1 MLSRSAGLSC
11 PPMQRN
17 RARRLSSAMS
27 ARPPNSASLA
37 LILLCLLAS
46 LDAVADARAG
56 EKKAQL
62 CLTCHKPGMPNAS
75 APLLEAQPAKYLV
88 QAINDFKTGKRSD
101 PGLLMK
107 TNVGSLPARDV
118 RDIADYF
125 ASRPPLTGLYAADPD
140 KVAAGEKRVAAL
152 KCGSCHGPNF
162 AGSEAVPRLA
172 GQAPGYLMRQ
182 LEAFAEGRR
191 AHPPSETP
199 FDKIGDVQAL
209 AQYFTAA
216 K

>member
-1 MLSRSAGLSC
+1 MRGVLIVLGLLTS
-11 PPMQRN
+11 
-17 RARRLSSAMS
+17 
-27 ARPPNSASLA
+27 
-37 LILLCLLAS
+37 I
-46 LDAVADARAG
+46 DAVADARAG

-62 CLTCHKPGMPNAS
+62 CLTCHKPGMPNAL
-75 APLLEAQPAKYLV
+75 APLLEAQPARYLV
-88 QAINDFKTGKRSD
+88 QAINEFKTGKRSD

-107 TNVGSLPARDV
+107 TNVGSLPARDI

-125 ASRPPLTGLYAADPD
+125 ASRPPLTGLYVTDPD
-140 KVAAGEKRVAAL
+140 KVAAGEMRVAEL
-152 KCGSCHGPNF
+152 KCASCHGPNF

-172 GQAPGYLMRQ
+172 GQTPGYLMRQ

-199 FDKIGDVQAL
+199 FDKIGNVQAI
-209 AQYFTAA
+209 AHYFTAA